1 MGLTF
6 VSGWAGFPALF
17 PDFPGGARF
26 LAPVAGLDE
35 AGVLAALE
43 RGGDFLLAWSTG
55 AHLVLK
61 HRALV
66 LPRYERVVLAA
77 PFLSFTGFT
86 PARVLRLMR
95 RALAAD
101 PTGTVAAFHAKC
113 GAAPVPVPGDVAPA
127 ELDAGLAFL
136 AESATD
142 AAPRVPADHV
152 LVLHGADD
160 AIVPAEAVRR
170 CLEALPGA
178 RFLTLEG
185 GHFVP
190 LSVLLEAAGG

>member
-1 MGLTF
+1 MDLTF

-17 PDFPGGARF
+17 PDFPGRARF
-26 LAPVAGLDE
+26 LAPFAGLDE
-35 AGVLAALE
+35 AGVLVTLE
-43 RGGDFLLAWSTG
+43 RGGEALLAWSTG

-101 PTGTVAAFHAKC
+101 PAGTVATFHATC
-113 GAAPVPVPGDVAPA
+113 GTAPAPIPGDVTPA

-136 AESATD
+136 AESSAD
-142 AAPRVPADHV
+142 PAPGVPAAHV

-160 AIVPAEAVRR
+160 AIVPAEAARS

-178 RFLTLEG
+178 RFLALEG
-185 GHFVP
+185 GHFVS